1 MYSVPPPPG
10 GNMGHDAARGFL
22 SGFAGCL
29 GVGLAIL
36 MVLGFLL
43 IVAVHH

>member
-1 MYSVPPPPG
+1 MNDFDPG
-10 GNMGHDAARGFL
+10 RDAGKAFA

-36 MVLGFLL
+36 VVLIVLGFLMAL
-43 IVAVHH
+43 ASHH